1 MGDPSQE
8 CREGGAARQTP
19 FMSNLPFQSDP
30 AFATRRA
37 LLGSIREHL
46 LKSRRLLLAS
56 APSRPGT
63 QCPTDFAV
71 ELACLCRDDFDGIW
85 WVPGGCTAALPGL
98 FAEIAIALRLPEAE
112 SLEQERMVMAVRRH
126 LVRAPR
132 TLIIFDQVTD
142 LKSVNALVPDRVPG
156 CVLVTSA
163 EALSGAPLAT
173 LEVSDFHPAESREFL
188 AARLGTPL
196 TAQDD
201 ETAFHLGG
209 VPLLL
214 HLYAGCVAL
223 EPARRAALRE
233 AAERLCDTHAHDD
246 RARIRALL
254 EHLLREVLSVLRER
268 EHLAFNLYAL
278 AAFMGPQPLYA
289 NVFQDGVTHLP
300 EVLSKALADP
310 RVLPRL
316 LGVLRRAGLARTG
329 RAAVSLPAVLQ
340 ERFVSSLPGEAK
352 EAGCRAALRFVVNMF
367 PFKEEHQTFNLQ
379 CSRLL
384 GHASVAATWAEVMGS
399 SLEDA
404 GRLLNQLGL
413 YLRACDQREEAVK
426 YYLHAVACG
435 EAVDGENHPKVAVRI
450 NNLGVVYRETGR
462 LDEARHA
469 FRRAL
474 RIIRAAYGPADPM
487 LAMAMRNLIAVAEDS
502 KDEREMERAYRRALR
517 IYADSLGQAHPYVHQ
532 CLSSLGRIL
541 RKRDDVEGAKRC
553 LDEAL
558 RCAMLCSPPD
568 DEAIALYARH
578 LGRLLLRS
586 GDAGGAL
593 ERLQTAVTLC
603 RKLHGDSSLP
613 LAETLYELGHAQRQ
627 VKQLS
632 EARASLEEALRISQS
647 LRANEELQG
656 RILSQLA
663 RVQRVQGDVP
673 GAAVCYQ
680 QVCRIQEAIGGAQ
693 NPELVASLTDLGNCL
708 EQAGKPHDAEACYLR
723 ALELEKTVN
732 TGDIGLGTLQYRI
745 GAVKRALGDYTQ
757 ALEFLKLAISAD
769 MRASGSRHPD
779 VARDLLGLGLVYND
793 LGDSS
798 QAVGNLMRALAIYEE
813 QLGRYHAQTIEARNV
828 LETLGSGEP

>member
-1 MGDPSQE
+1 MLT
-8 CREGGAARQTP
+8 A
-19 FMSNLPFQSDP
+19 
-30 AFATRRA
+30 
-37 LLGSIREHL
+37 
-46 LKSRRLLLAS
+46 
-56 APSRPGT
+56 APSRLGT
-63 QCPTDFAV
+63 QCLSDFAV
-71 ELACLCRDDFDGIW
+71 EVACLCREDFDGIW
-85 WVPGGCTAALPGL
+85 WVPGGCPAALPGL
-98 FAEIAIALRLPEAE
+98 FAEIAIALRLPEAK
-112 SLEQERMVMAVRRH
+112 SLEQDRMVTAVRRH
-126 LVRAPR
+126 LVREPR
-132 TLIIFDQVTD
+132 TLIIFDQVSD
-142 LKSVNALVPDRVPG
+142 LKLVNALVPDRVPG
-156 CVLVTSA
+156 CVLATSD
-163 EALSGAPLAT
+163 EALSDAPLAT
-173 LEVSDFHPAESREFL
+173 LEAPDFHPAESREFL

-233 AAERLCDTHAHDD
+233 TVERLCEKHAHDD
-246 RARIRALL
+246 RTRIRVLL
-254 EHLLREVLSVLRER
+254 EHLLREVLSLLRER
-268 EHLAFNLYAL
+268 AHLAFNLYAL
-278 AAFMGPQPLYA
+278 AAFLGPQPLYA
-289 NVFQDGVTHLP
+289 NFLLDGVTHLP
-300 EVLSKALADP
+300 EVLNKALADP
-310 RVLPRL
+310 RALPRL
-316 LGVLRRAGLARTG
+316 LGVLRKAGLARTG
-329 RAAVSLPAVLQ
+329 RSAFALPALLQ
-340 ERFVSSLPGEAK
+340 ERFVSSLAGESK
-352 EAGCRAALRFVVNMF
+352 EAWCRAALRFAVNVF
-367 PFKEEHQTFNLQ
+367 PFKEEHAGYDVQ
-379 CSRLL
+379 CSRFL
-384 GHASVAATWAEVMGS
+384 GHGSGAATWAEVMGS

-462 LDEARHA
+462 LDEARQA

-558 RCAMLCSPPD
+558 RCALLCTPPD
-568 DEAIALYARH
+568 EEAIAVYARH

-593 ERLQTAVTLC
+593 EPLQTAVTLC
-603 RKLHGDSSLP
+603 RTLHGPSSLP
-613 LAETLYELGHAQRQ
+613 LAESLYELGHAQRQ
-627 VKQLS
+627 VKQLAD
-632 EARASLEEALRISQS
+632 ARATLEEALRISRS
-647 LRANEELQG
+647 LRTSEDLQV
-656 RILSQLA
+656 RILGQLA
-663 RVQRVQGDVP
+663 RVQRAQGDAP
-673 GAAVCYQ
+673 GAAACCE
-680 QVCRIQEAIGGAQ
+680 QVCRIQEASGGAQ
-693 NPELVASLTDLGNCL
+693 NPELVSSLTELGDIL
-708 EQAGKPHDAEACYLR
+708 EQAGKLQDAETCYLR

-732 TGDIGLGTLQYRI
+732 TGDIALGTLQYRI
-745 GAVKRALGDYTQ
+745 GAVKRALGDTSQ

-769 MRASGSRHPD
+769 MRAGGNRHPD
-779 VARDLLGLGLVYND
+779 VARDLLGLGLVYHD

-798 QAVGNLMRALAIYEE
+798 QAVGNLMRALSIYEE

-828 LETLGSGEP
+828 IEALGSGEP